1 MSKDLFDLSGFSL
14 LTEEQVESDKKCLNT
29 ISEHLSNR
37 GTQDVDR
44 GVNEMRDGLAGHL
57 IYFKYVNNLKNG
69 FDCANAKGE
78 MLEVKSINICAKDWG
93 ATFNDTTEEKA
104 LSFKSEDVY
113 LQAPVWINASK
124 ISFFLIG
131 NNPEV
136 GDYLLERVKKYN
148 AKRSSIRCTQ
158 TLSVTKLY
166 KDFGFK
172 IVAVDETKEQVVNR
186 LKEKYKKSFKNISVD
201 DILTVDEYNNLKE
214 KNK

>member
-1 MSKDLFDLSGFSL
+1 MSKKLTDLNGYTLVTDEQIKSDRNCLTSLS
-14 LTEEQVESDKKCLNT
+14 V
-29 ISEHLSNR
+29 HLSNR

-57 IYFKYVNNLKNG
+57 IGFKYVNNLKNG
-69 FDCANAKGE
+69 FDCANSNGE
-78 MLEVKSINICAKDWG
+78 MLEVKSINVCAKDWG

-113 LQAPVWINASK
+113 LQAPVWIDAAK
-124 ISFFLIG
+124 ISFFMVG

-148 AKRSSIRCTQ
+148 DNRSSIRCTQ
-158 TLSVTKLY
+158 TLSVSKLY

-172 IVAVDETKEQVVNR
+172 IVAVDETKEQVANR
-186 LKEKYKKSFKNISVD
+186 LKEKYKKAFKNICVD
-201 DILTVDEYNNLKE
+201 DILTVDEYNEMK
-214 KNK
+214 K